1 MTRLFEPPLPLEVE
15 LDQQGTPAWITRGPL
30 TGRLQ
35 ASKRW
40 LVEVDWWLRPVTR
53 ECWRAQLGRQLLVE
67 LFHDL
72 DQDAW
77 FLERVYD

>member
-15 LDQQGTPAWITRGPL
+15 LDGAGAPAWITRGPL
-30 TGRLQ
+30 TGRLTPHN
-35 ASKRW
+35 RW
-40 LVEVDWWLRPVTR
+40 LVDVDWWLRPVAR
-53 ECWRAQLGRQLLVE
+53 ECWRAELGRKLLVE

-72 DQDAW
+72 QSDTW